1 MVITDWLEQR
11 RKEGIIVERNG
22 IISLTNEAQKYLKKW
37 LCFKE
42 ACSFFLLNGVHRFFF
57 LLVK

>member
-22 IISLTNEAQKYLKKW
+22 IISLTNEAQKYLK
-37 LCFKE
+37 
-42 ACSFFLLNGVHRFFF
+42 NGCVLKKRVYFSC
-57 LLVK
+57 